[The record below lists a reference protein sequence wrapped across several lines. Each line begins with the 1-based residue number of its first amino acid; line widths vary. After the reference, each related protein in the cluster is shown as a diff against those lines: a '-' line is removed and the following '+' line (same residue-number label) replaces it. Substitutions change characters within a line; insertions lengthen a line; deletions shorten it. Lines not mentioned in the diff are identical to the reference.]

1 MNFIYYIMKDRVNMT
16 WIQQYWKVKT
26 AEKHLLVINTTS
38 PRYQYHT
45 THINTT
51 SPKKN
56 LGPKP
61 SRPEPANRAT
71 NRP

>member
-38 PRYQYHT
+38 PRYQYQIPDT
-45 THINTT
+45 AEKLVINLDFW
-51 SPKKN
+51 SPSVKS
-56 LGPKP
+56 GV
-61 SRPEPANRAT
+61 RP
-71 NRP
+71 